1 MAAVRLVADTHAIVW
16 YLTKPQK
23 LGARARRGFEAADAG
38 RALCCV
44 PAIALVEIALLQERR
59 RITVGPGEV
68 LRALNGRA
76 GYAVLALDA
85 EQALAFASLVGVRDP
100 MDRMVLAAA
109 RATSGRLISADDALD
124 GFGVER
130 LWD

>member
-1 MAAVRLVADTHAIVW
+1 MAVARLVADTHAIVW

-23 LGARARRGFEAADAG
+23 LGARARREFEAADAE
-38 RALCCV
+38 RSLCCV

-59 RITVGPGEV
+59 RTLVGPRDV
-68 LRALNGRA
+68 LRALSGRA
-76 GYAVLALDA
+76 GYAILALDA
-85 EQALAFASLVGVRDP
+85 EQALEFASLSGVRDP
-100 MDRMVLAAA
+100 MDRLVLAAA
-109 RATSGRLISADDALD
+109 RATGGRLISADEALD